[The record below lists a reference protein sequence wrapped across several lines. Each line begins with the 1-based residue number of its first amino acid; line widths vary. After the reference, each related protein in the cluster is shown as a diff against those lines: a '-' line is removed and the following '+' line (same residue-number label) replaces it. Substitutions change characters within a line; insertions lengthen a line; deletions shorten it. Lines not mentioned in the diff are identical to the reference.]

1 MPKDMKQTQVLI
13 VGAGP
18 TGLVLALWLAR
29 RGVAVRIVD
38 KAAKAGTTSRALGVQ
53 ARTLEFYRQMG
64 LADRVIESGREVSA
78 VNLTCVPFGRSGKR
92 MESAVLTWNEPLTSS
107 FAFGPNST
115 PAGLIKNRF
124 APPMVV
130 IVPKIFDGRRPVT
143 SPVTRPRMLV
153 IPDVLKVAVS
163 VAPTLN

>member
-1 MPKDMKQTQVLI
+1 
-13 VGAGP
+13 
-18 TGLVLALWLAR
+18 
-29 RGVAVRIVD
+29 
-38 KAAKAGTTSRALGVQ
+38 
-53 ARTLEFYRQMG
+53 
-64 LADRVIESGREVSA
+64 
-78 VNLTCVPFGRSGKR
+78 